1 MQLVRIATGFCAAL
15 ILIEFVEVDAFGAN
29 FILVDVTV
37 VGPFRN
43 ILSRTFDA
51 TVGEDTTLD
60 PVELKY

>member
-1 MQLVRIATGFCAAL
+1 M
-15 ILIEFVEVDAFGAN
+15 ILNEFVEVDAFRAD

>member
-1 MQLVRIATGFCAAL
+1 MQLVRIAAGFCAAL